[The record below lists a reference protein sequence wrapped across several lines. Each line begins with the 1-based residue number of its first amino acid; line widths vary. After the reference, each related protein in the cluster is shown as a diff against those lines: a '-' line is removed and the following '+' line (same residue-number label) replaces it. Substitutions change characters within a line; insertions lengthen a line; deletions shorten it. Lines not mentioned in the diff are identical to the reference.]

1 MPTLCQQC
9 VKTDGETPH
18 PLKGKTMTTYYYLI
32 ARVHYMAAKKSVSAG
47 QVLGRFNDSI
57 GALTKRYAE
66 ERKVNDRGLRNP
78 VCMVMSDEVCKVG
91 QMSETLLAEA
101 IKQHRQTTLTEAMVE
116 VLLYENGETLQSP
129 HGRVAVTLIDFDMA
143 MEELRAQFTD
153 LAKAEIANRKDR
165 SQSIAQHNARQSA
178 VKAEVKANLNE
189 ISYSFPA
196 VRGIQ
201 AGREYYVAQVPYA
214 IVAKLFVFDDEAVPP
229 ECRAQR
235 VLNERRAE
243 AIGDYIADNAAH
255 YVLPALTVSVSAEM
269 SFEAAAG
276 TQVGTLNIPMNATI
290 LINDGQHRRRGI
302 ELALKKNPSLSKE
315 TIAVSIYLDQGLKH
329 SQQMFAD
336 INAKQT
342 KPSSAINALYDQRS
356 KLNVWVIGVLAK
368 MPDVN
373 RRIDY
378 ENNTVGPK
386 STKLWSLVNMKKFF
400 TIFTGVSDSNIE
412 AMPQE
417 RLDQL
422 SQAVV
427 AYFAGLRM
435 HVPDWASMLDGKI
448 APSDVREQMVIGHTV
463 WLHALGMVG
472 SQLLRH
478 MSSKDIGV
486 DAYFAKAKPMT
497 RMAIFD
503 PAKASLMWK
512 DRCVVLGKMQMTTDG
527 VKSTASKMMQ
537 VMGLVP
543 TRDLAEIERK
553 LAA

>member
-1 MPTLCQQC
+1 
-9 VKTDGETPH
+9 
-18 PLKGKTMTTYYYLI
+18 MTTYYYLI
-32 ARVHYMAAKKSVSAG
+32 ARTHYQAGKKTVSAG
-47 QVLGRFNDSI
+47 QVLGRHNDNMA
-57 GALTKRYAE
+57 ALSKRYAE
-66 ERKVNDRGLRNP
+66 ERKCNDRGLRHP
-78 VCMVMSDEVCKVG
+78 VSVV
-91 QMSETLLAEA
+91 MSETSFKVGEVSEALLAEA
-101 IKQHRQTTLTEAMVE
+101 VTQHRQSTLTEAMVE
-116 VLLYENGETLQSP
+116 VLRHENGETLQSP
-129 HGRVAVTLIDFDMA
+129 LGHVAVTLMDFKMSMD
-143 MEELRAQFTD
+143 ELRAEFTD
-153 LAKAEIANRKDR
+153 LAKAEIARRKER
-165 SQSIAQHNARQSA
+165 HQSIAEHNARQA
-178 VKAEVKANLNE
+178 ATKAEVKANLNE
-189 ISYSFPA
+189 ITYSFPA

-243 AIGDYIADNAAH
+243 AIGEYIADNATQ

-269 SFEAAAG
+269 SFESVAG
-276 TQVGTLNIPMNATI
+276 TQVGTLNIPMDATI

-302 ELALKKNPSLSKE
+302 ELALKKNPGLSKE
-315 TIAVSIYLDQGLKH
+315 TIAVSIYFDQGLKH

-336 INAKQT
+336 INSKQV

-356 KLNVWVIGVLAK
+356 KFNVWVIDVLSK

-378 ENNTVGPK
+378 ENNTVGAK

-400 TIFTGVSDSNIE
+400 TLFTGISDTNIE
-412 AMPQE
+412 AAPQE

-422 SQAVV
+422 SLAVV

-463 WLHALGMVG
+463 WLHALGVVG
-472 SQLLRH
+472 SQLVRN
-478 MSSKDIGV
+478 MSGKDIGV
-486 DAYFAKAKPMT
+486 DAYFAKSKPMS
-497 RMAIFD
+497 RMSIFD
-503 PAKASLMWK
+503 PAKGSLMWK
-512 DRCVVLGKMQMTTDG
+512 DRCVVLGKMQMTADG

-537 VMGLVP
+537 VMGLTL
-543 TRDLAEIERK
+543 TRELTEVERK
-553 LAA
+553 LGA